1 MSPVM
6 CLATVK
12 LGVEVHIRCAALGDR
27 YVIDLCEPGK
37 SRAIVVRPGGWTVTE
52 HHGMMFTRR
61 NSMKPPQTGGR
72 AMTARLNV
80 DAIRRKMGRVSRD
93 ARRGTGRKR
102 IGVVRQNLDGSWPEV
117 PNPEAELLI
126 WVRRLG
132 ILTEGRARYSA
143 AA

>member
-1 MSPVM
+1 
-6 CLATVK
+6 
-12 LGVEVHIRCAALGDR
+12 
-27 YVIDLCEPGK
+27 
-37 SRAIVVRPGGWTVTE
+37 
-52 HHGMMFTRR
+52 
-61 NSMKPPQTGGR
+61 
-72 AMTARLNV
+72 MTARLNV

-117 PNPEAELLI
+117 PNPEPELLI